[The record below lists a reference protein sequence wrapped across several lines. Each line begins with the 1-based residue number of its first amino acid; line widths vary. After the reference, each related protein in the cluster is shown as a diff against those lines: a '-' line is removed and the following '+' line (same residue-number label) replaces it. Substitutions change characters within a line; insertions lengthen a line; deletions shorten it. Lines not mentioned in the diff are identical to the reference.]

1 MYLIS
6 TSREVKKLSENN
18 MLCPLLIYT
27 TYLETIQVVI
37 DAATPATYHYAGTQY
52 LINICKNAA

>member
-1 MYLIS
+1 
-6 TSREVKKLSENN
+6 